1 MLVNKLGARAKVTI
15 VTGKYK
21 KQQKIYLN
29 LRIATDDC
37 IQPKAVGWP
46 DNLLDNTRKAH
57 TSAVDKFHIE
67 LISNLLLINSG
78 S

>member
-37 IQPKAVGWP
+37 IQPNAVGWP

-57 TSAVDKFHIE
+57 NSAVDKCQIK
-67 LISNLLLINSG
+67 LISNLLQINSG

>member
-29 LRIATDDC
+29 LRIETDDC

-57 TSAVDKFHIE
+57 TTSAVDKFHTNKY
-67 LISNLLLINSG
+67 L
-78 S
+78 